1 MDFTLQLSLLPYL
14 FKHSQLGTVTWTST
28 PSAQKVNNFSRSFV
42 STKNKTKKHVLCF
55 IIKENK
61 SVLVFNTCQKSQGF
75 RLQFNSWE
83 VFLSWESILWAVVC
97 FIMLLGVSQ
106 KHSAFF
112 ADFLIRTLCSMIQ
125 LPFVVSYGQ
134 GIIKV
139 ESSINIS
146 IYFFKTVLLK
156 YEAEKSSFNFSF
168 CPALPLPPQQVCSP
182 SPSPSLPSPLSLPLP
197 SSPSLPPYFSLN
209 LTYILCD
216 TAYLCS
222 KGAETSHWSGK
233 KIFFLPRIMG

>member
-1 MDFTLQLSLLPYL
+1 MFWFL
-14 FKHSQLGTVTWTST
+14 
-28 PSAQKVNNFSRSFV
+28 
-42 STKNKTKKHVLCF
+42 
-55 IIKENK
+55 I
-61 SVLVFNTCQKSQGF
+61 LVKKSQGF

-112 ADFLIRTLCSMIQ
+112 DDFLIRTLCSMIQ

-139 ESSINIS
+139 ESSINSS

-168 CPALPLPPQQVCSP
+168 SPALPLPLQQVCSP
-182 SPSPSLPSPLSLPLP
+182 SLPSP
-197 SSPSLPPYFSLN
+197 PSLLTFVLIS
-209 LTYILCD
+209 LTYSVAQPIYVQKEQKLLTD
-216 TAYLCS
+216 LV
-222 KGAETSHWSGK
+222 KRF
-233 KIFFLPRIMG
+233 FFLPRIMG